1 MLKVRGPQG
10 LADLP
15 HFAALRHRDF
25 RNTWFSGIFSAASLW
40 TFVAAATWMVQD
52 ESNAGWV
59 GVIVFSFMIP
69 FLVVSP
75 FAGLMADRLDRRNLA
90 FTASAVGAVVA
101 ATLAGLALSGVL
113 QIWHVAILAF
123 VGGSMRATQEPAIQ
137 ALVPNQVPRKELLNA
152 ITLTAATRHGPR
164 FLGLVVAAT
173 LWQAGLIDVK
183 GVFVMSA
190 VFQVL
195 GAVFMLRTHT
205 VSKGEARGEQR
216 MLRSMVDGLAYI
228 YSHQTIAVF
237 VIMVAFHCALVMSFD
252 SLLPVFTQQRFG
264 ADDGWMVSY
273 ILMGFGGG
281 SLLATLAI
289 AGIRSERRKGQTL
302 LITGVASGVAPVLL
316 ALSGN
321 LPMAV
326 VFGAAMAASQA
337 TFMALT
343 NTYVQSIA
351 PDRLRGRIA
360 SLYVLHAGGFM
371 AFANLGYGFVADS
384 FSAPPVFITTG
395 VLFIVVMLGLW
406 AGQPILRRVYRT
418 GQLAAA

>member
-1 MLKVRGPQG
+1 MLKVQGPQG

-25 RNTWFSGIFSAASLW
+25 RNTWFAGIFSSASLW
-40 TFVAAATWMVQD
+40 TFVAAATWMVQE
-52 ESNAGWV
+52 ESNAIWV
-59 GVIVFSFMIP
+59 GVIVFSSMIP

-90 FTASAVGAVVA
+90 FTASAAGAVVA
-101 ATLAGLALSGVL
+101 ATLAGLALSGAL

-123 VGGSMRATQEPAIQ
+123 VAGSMRATQEPAIQ
-137 ALVPNQVPRKELLNA
+137 SLVPNQVPRELLLNA

-173 LWQAGLIDVK
+173 LWQAGLVDVV
-183 GVFVMSA
+183 GVLVMSA
-190 VFQVL
+190 VFQGL
-195 GAVFMLRTHT
+195 SAVFMLRTHT

-216 MLRSMVDGLAYI
+216 ILRSMVDGLAYI

-252 SLLPVFTQQRFG
+252 SMLPVFTQQSLG

-273 ILMGFGGG
+273 IMMGFGGG
-281 SLLATLAI
+281 SLLATLMI
-289 AGIRSERRKGQTL
+289 AGIRSERRKGQML
-302 LITGVASGVAPVLL
+302 LITGLVSGVAPVLL

-326 VFGAAMAASQA
+326 GFGAAMGASQA

-360 SLYVLHAGGFM
+360 SLYVLHAGGIM
-371 AFANLGYGFVADS
+371 AFANLGFGFFANA
-384 FSAPPVFITTG
+384 FSAPPVLITTG
-395 VLFIVVMLGLW
+395 ILFVVVMLGLW
-406 AGQPILRRVYRT
+406 AGQPILRRVYST